1 MTSGWPWALNE
12 LSDRLSLRISQSWT
26 LVTVPW
32 ISCSK
37 ILFVARCFKSSNP
50 QLSTVLEQKGPH
62 GGLFCQLM
70 FGSKSW
76 ANRDILKGNCIFS
89 LQFSGHK
96 FRWWAHLLVSK
107 IHSFP
112 PNDEWHKHSEPQG
125 LGPGAAAT
133 HLTMEREVVQSC
145 PALCNP
151 IDCSLP

>member
-1 MTSGWPWALNE
+1 MSTKWALWQALAQNKPVMDI
-12 LSDRLSLRISQSWT
+12 SDRSLNQLLEDPFCCSLLQIQQPPTQHSAWAERASWR
-26 LVTVPW
+26 P
-32 ISCSK
+32 
-37 ILFVARCFKSSNP
+37 
-50 QLSTVLEQKGPH
+50 
-62 GGLFCQLM
+62 FCQLM

-133 HLTMEREVVQSC
+133 HLTMESEVAQSC